1 MTKDECPYNLE
12 ELLSIVEVLTI
23 QYTSNQSTSITVE
36 TAKALL
42 SAVRYC
48 IQENAQALEFY
59 QDLQLNDDE
68 ECKESLTSNQENH
81 LTAKMAYEKGYNV
94 VIQKVKKALALYN
107 DIMEEFRWYGNI
119 AYYDTLVK
127 GMPAF
132 FQYYDPKFEPENH
145 LLTLD
150 YPTIKSVNHLTGV
163 DAIYEYL
170 SYIMLEQAFLHAYQ
184 EDCIVNLLK
193 RYDENY
199 GELFINIPEV
209 VFQNAIGC
217 LIVKKPVALLKLEQ
231 SDLSIIKIFA
241 QGKTVSQLEEE
252 IQRLLRTMIQV
263 AYQGNEALY
272 DYLSSNVF
280 DFAVRL
286 IESTKNSSLEAL
298 FPMGELPVK

>member
-1 MTKDECPYNLE
+1 MTKKECPYQLE

-23 QYTSNQSTSITVE
+23 QHTSNQSSSITVE

-42 SAVRYC
+42 SAVNYC
-48 IQENAQALEFY
+48 IQENAQTFEVHPSA
-59 QDLQLNDDE
+59 QLNDDE
-68 ECKESLTSNQENH
+68 ERQNSIWTNQENH
-81 LTAKMAYEKGYNV
+81 LTAKMAYEKGYNL
-94 VIQKVKKALALYN
+94 VIQKVKRALSLYN
-107 DIMEEFRWYGNI
+107 DIMEDFRGYGNI
-119 AYYDTLVK
+119 AYYDTIVE

-150 YPTIKSVNHLTGV
+150 YPIIKSVYHLNGV

-170 SYIMLEQAFLHAYQ
+170 SSIMLEQVFLQVYQ
-184 EDCIVNLLK
+184 DDCIVNLLK

-199 GELFINIPEV
+199 RELLFNIPEV

-217 LIVKKPVALLKLEQ
+217 LIVKKPVAFLKLER
-231 SDLSIIKIFA
+231 SDLSIIKNFA
-241 QGKTVSQLEEE
+241 EGKAVSQLEEE

-272 DYLSSNVF
+272 DYLSSNVH

-286 IESTKNSSLEAL
+286 LNSAENSSLEAL
-298 FPMGELPVK
+298 FPVCDKCL